1 MKFMGYKR
9 PDGRV
14 GVRNYIGIIPSVF
27 CANKVAQLIASQI
40 EGAICLTHPVGC
52 SQVGEDLEITARTL
66 ISMGKHPNFAA
77 VLVVG
82 LGCERFTPEEF
93 LNALQV
99 SGKPSEKVVIQT
111 EGDTIKAVEK
121 GVRIAKAFAEKYGD
135 QPRVPCDV
143 SDLII
148 GLNCGGSDATSG
160 LASNPATGVMS
171 DLIVQHGGSVIL
183 SEITELLGCEHILS
197 ARAVN
202 SEVERKVNDCILRTE
217 EHLRKIGTVEK
228 FKHRGALISTGNF
241 DGGVSSVVEKSLG
254 GVHKSGRSQIQ
265 EVIDYAEAPPPG
277 MKGLFL
283 MDSPGH
289 DGEVITGMIGGG
301 SQIVIFTTGRG
312 APTGFPG
319 VPVIKITGNDTTFK
333 RMRENMDI
341 NAGDIISQGV
351 SLETKGKEIFDFVLD
366 VASGKK
372 VKAELLGNDELF
384 CITRK

>member
-1 MKFMGYKR
+1 
-9 PDGRV
+9 
-14 GVRNYIGIIPSVF
+14 
-27 CANKVAQLIASQI
+27 
-40 EGAICLTHPVGC
+40 
-52 SQVGEDLEITARTL
+52 
-66 ISMGKHPNFAA
+66 MGKHPNFAA

-82 LGCERFTPEEF
+82 LGCERFTPDEF
-93 LNALQV
+93 LNALQK
-99 SGKPSEKVVIQT
+99 SGKPAEKVVIQH

-160 LASNPATGVMS
+160 IASNPATGVMS
-171 DLIVQHGGSVIL
+171 DLTVKHGGSVIL

-202 SEVERKVNDCILRTE
+202 PEVGQRVNDCILRME
-217 EHLRKIGTVEK
+217 EHLRNIGTVEK
-228 FKHRGALISTGNF
+228 FKNRGALISTGNF

-254 GVHKSGRSQIQ
+254 GMHKGGSSQIQ
-265 EVIDYAEAPPPG
+265 EVIDYAEPPPAG

-301 SQIVIFTTGRG
+301 SQIIIFTTGRG

-319 VPVIKITGNDTTFK
+319 VPVIKITGNDTTFE

-351 SLETKGKEIFDFVLD
+351 SLEAKGKEIFDFVLE
-366 VASGKK
+366 VANGKK
-372 VKAELLGNDELF
+372 VKAELLGHDELF